1 MSLNV
6 SRETKP
12 PLYVVEGKNDKLLLQ
27 SITSAPILI
36 TNGLGYSETFVNELV
51 QLELKYNIHLVL
63 DPDGPGEKIRRTLRN
78 ALSNPVDVY
87 IPLKDARDN
96 KKNKVGVEHVSR
108 ETLEN
113 VIQQGSELNH
123 QSMITSSQLLA
134 LGLHGT
140 VGSKALRQ
148 RLCDKLNIGTANAKT
163 LRFKLMIYGYNFD
176 MIHELVKVI

>member
-36 TNGLGYSETFVNELV
+36 TNGLGYSETFVMELI
-51 QLELKYNIHLVL
+51 QLELKYDIHLVL
-63 DPDGPGEKIRRTLRN
+63 DPDGPGEKIRRELRT
-78 ALSNPVDVY
+78 ALSNPIDVY
-87 IPLKDARDN
+87 IPLKDAKDN

-113 VIQQGSELNH
+113 VIQQGTGLNH
-123 QSMITSSQLLA
+123 QRMITSSQLLK

-140 VGSKALRQ
+140 LGSKFLRQ

-163 LRFKLMIYGYNFD
+163 LRFKLMIYGYNFE
-176 MIHELVKVI
+176 MIEELVKEI